1 MVPDVDGSP
10 VAVFGQLSVG
20 KYNKI
25 LDKIKQEMRKIKQ
38 NMRKT
43 IIRYFEL

>member
-10 VAVFGQLSVG
+10 VAVFGQLSMG
-20 KYNKI
+20 KYSKI
-25 LDKIKQEMRKIKQ
+25 LDKIKQEMKKIKQ

-43 IIRYFEL
+43 IIKH